1 MQAAQTP
8 IAEAGDAQMYLK
20 ALAGDIKDFL
30 FGLTFDSCCVLMAR
44 PLKKRLGAILLKQ
57 NFEPLQFG

>member
-20 ALAGDIKDFL
+20 ALADDIKDFVWA
-30 FGLTFDSCCVLMAR
+30 DV
-44 PLKKRLGAILLKQ
+44 
-57 NFEPLQFG
+57 